1 MLASLKNLDGNY
13 EIQSETSYGGPFG
26 LEWDNFTTIKNGLT
40 YRKDKKGYIWESSF
54 NIVDKDQVEIKSTVD
69 CSHAGE
75 NAYITDEKGNP
86 TKSIVTY
93 KSIMDVKIIDNKI
106 IMSGT
111 IKHGIETT
119 HLTLKQI

>member
-1 MLASLKNLDGNY
+1 MLTSLKNLDGDY

-26 LEWDNFTTIKNGLT
+26 LEWDNFTTIKDGMA
-40 YRKDKKGYIWESSF
+40 YRKDKKGYIWECSF
-54 NIVDKDQVEIKSTVD
+54 SIIGKDQVQVKSTVD

-93 KSIMDVKIIDNKI
+93 KSIMDVKTVDSKI

-111 IKHGIETT
+111 IKHGTETT
-119 HLTLKQI
+119 HLTLTQL